1 MKLNFGC
8 FLSILLIFVSDSI
21 LSQIIITDRPDQT
34 ESPVTLEK
42 GRLQIESGI
51 LLQVDG
57 GGNEELKSLLIPT
70 NLFRFGISKKV
81 ELRLVLQLEGLQV
94 FNDNAYH
101 YALGN
106 IELGTKIVLNQ
117 KENPKVQFAI
127 LSHLKLPK
135 DNKDQLGFL
144 NRISIAHR
152 IGQNTSLGYNFGY
165 NHFHQGDG
173 NFIYTIAIGQS
184 LTEKLSIYI
193 EPYGSVYTANAPFS
207 NFDYGLAYLINSNLQ
222 VDLSFGLGLNN
233 TMSYQSLGISWRQ
246 KAKEKNSTNP

>member
-1 MKLNFGC
+1 MKLNFGF
-8 FLSILLIFVSDSI
+8 FLSILLIFASNSI

-57 GGNEELKSLLIPT
+57 DGSEELKSLLIPT

-117 KENPKVQFAI
+117 KEN
-127 LSHLKLPK
+127 PK

>member
-1 MKLNFGC
+1 MKLNFGF
-8 FLSILLIFVSDSI
+8 FLSILLIFASNSI

-57 GGNEELKSLLIPT
+57 DDSEELKSLLIPT

-117 KENPKVQFAI
+117 KKIQKF
-127 LSHLKLPK
+127 
-135 DNKDQLGFL
+135 
-144 NRISIAHR
+144 
-152 IGQNTSLGYNFGY
+152 
-165 NHFHQGDG
+165 
-173 NFIYTIAIGQS
+173 
-184 LTEKLSIYI
+184 
-193 EPYGSVYTANAPFS
+193 
-207 NFDYGLAYLINSNLQ
+207 NLQ
-222 VDLSFGLGLNN
+222 FFL
-233 TMSYQSLGISWRQ
+233 I
-246 KAKEKNSTNP
+246 